1 MTSFLANA
9 RSMDPKKAMRKMKA
23 AVRRDE
29 RDNFKQEM
37 DLLVRDPARTQLEL
51 PASLT
56 KTQRKFL
63 HRYATRVGLKS
74 KSTGS
79 GM

>member
-1 MTSFLANA
+1 
-9 RSMDPKKAMRKMKA
+9 MKA

-63 HRYATRVGLKS
+63 HRYATKVGLKS

-79 GM
+79 GMSILSFGVFASQVANSL